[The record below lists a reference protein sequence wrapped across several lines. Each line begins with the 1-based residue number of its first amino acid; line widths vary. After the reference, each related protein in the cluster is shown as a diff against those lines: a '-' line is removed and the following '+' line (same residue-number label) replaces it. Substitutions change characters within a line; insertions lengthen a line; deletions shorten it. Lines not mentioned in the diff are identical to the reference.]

1 MSSTDDEQRISRT
14 EGRGLFGLDV
24 PGYDSIRPE
33 YPAAVYER
41 LQEVCGLASGTW
53 TLEIGAG
60 SGLATRELIALGAN
74 PLVAIEPDQALA
86 DQLRHVVNSTDAR
99 VDVHV
104 ASFEEFML
112 PDHTFDLAVAATSFH
127 WVDPSVGLAKVR
139 SVLRPA
145 GAWAM
150 WWNVFGDPDRDD
162 PFHDAT
168 HGLMAPLHQSPS
180 AGESG
185 KPPYSLDTETRMG
198 ELSAPGFERIDHRLM
213 RWSVVYGPDEI
224 RALYGTF
231 SSVNRL
237 PGTEREDLLDALS
250 EIAKNQFGGA
260 VDRHMVTSMYTS
272 FRPPLD

>member
-1 MSSTDDEQRISRT
+1 MLNSKNRISRT
-14 EGRGLFGLDV
+14 DGRGLFGLDV

-33 YPAAVYER
+33 YPSAVYER
-41 LQEVCGLASGTW
+41 LQEVCGLAPGTG

-60 SGLATRELIALGAN
+60 LGLATRELIALGAN
-74 PLVAIEPDQALA
+74 PATAIEPDQALA
-86 DQLRHVVNSTDAR
+86 DQLRQVVELTETR
-99 VDVHV
+99 VDIHV
-104 ASFEEFML
+104 ASVEEFTL
-112 PDHTFDLAVAATSFH
+112 PDDPFDLAVAATSFH

-139 SVLRPA
+139 SALRPG

-168 HGLMAPLHQSPS
+168 HSLMAPLHRSPS

-185 KPPYSLDTETRMG
+185 KPPYSLDTEARIG
-198 ELSAPGFERIDHRLM
+198 ELSAAGFERIEHRLM

-231 SSVNRL
+231 SAVNRL
-237 PGTEREDLLDALS
+237 PGTEREDLLDALA
-250 EIAKNQFGGA
+250 EIAANQFDGA
-260 VDRHMVTSMYTS
+260 VERHMLTSMYTS
-272 FRPPLD
+272 LGP